1 MKPLID
7 CFHNK
12 ELVNVNGRVF
22 IVNPLTEQI
31 PATSPDLLRCA
42 CEEILKVANKDFD
55 KVVGEEDK
63 GGIIVATVAL
73 AANKP
78 FGMVRWYPSGL
89 TGQIK
94 MPFTSEYVE
103 GHLYLN
109 GIEAGDRVLVVDDM
123 ISTGGTMIGLI
134 RALEKVGAVIV
145 DVVSVGEKVNYNGI
159 DLIKEKTGYIPK
171 TLIKIDISGKRS
183 RVINIDTA
191 SS

>member
-1 MKPLID
+1 MKLLID
-7 CFHNK
+7 CFQNK
-12 ELVNVNGRVF
+12 ELVEVNNHIF
-22 IVNPLTEQI
+22 IVNPLTEQM
-31 PATSPDLLRCA
+31 PATSPDLLHCA
-42 CEEILKVANKDFD
+42 CEEILKVANRDFD

-63 GGIIVATVAL
+63 GGIIVAGVAL

-89 TGQIK
+89 SGQIR
-94 MPFTSEYVE
+94 MPFTSEYVD
-103 GHLYLN
+103 GCLYLN

-134 RALEKVGAVIV
+134 QALEKAGAKIA
-145 DVVSVGEKVNYNGI
+145 DIVSVGEKVNYHGV
-159 DLIKEKTGYIPK
+159 DLIREKTGYLPK

-183 RVINIDTA
+183 RVINDAA